1 MRICVCDV
9 FHSSELLAEYVGPK
23 FSKHA
28 VVLMGADW
36 AVTMCNVAPQF
47 FAGERISPIS
57 FNTSV

>member
-28 VVLMGADW
+28 VVLMGGDD
-36 AVTMCNVAPQF
+36 V
-47 FAGERISPIS
+47 
-57 FNTSV
+57 